1 MKVTISGYIV
11 AQQYSWEKSP
21 SFTFYGFKPDGIN
34 ETIAVQ
40 PHSFEVDIPDSFD
53 IRPGLVQN
61 LEAEKQKL
69 RAEFAKSVTDIDRR
83 ISELT
88 AIGCEVAS

>member
-1 MKVTISGYIV
+1 MKVTIDGYIV

-21 SFTFYGFKPDGIN
+21 SFTFFSFKPDGSDHFV
-34 ETIAVQ
+34 AVQ
-40 PHSFEVDIPDSFD
+40 PHSFEVDVPDTFD
-53 IRPGLVQN
+53 IRSGLVQN
-61 LEAEKQKL
+61 LEAEKQRL

>member
-1 MKVTISGYIV
+1 MKVTIDGYIV
-11 AQQYSWEKSP
+11 AQQHSWEKSP
-21 SFTFYGFKPDGIN
+21 SFKFFSFKPDSSDHFV
-34 ETIAVQ
+34 AVQ
-40 PHSFEVDIPDSFD
+40 PHSFEVDVPDTFD
-53 IRPGLVQN
+53 IRSGLVQN
-61 LEAEKQKL
+61 LEAEKQRL

>member
-21 SFTFYGFKPDGIN
+21 SFTFMGFDPEGMKDTTKI
-34 ETIAVQ
+34 Q
-40 PHSFEVDIPDSFD
+40 PHSFEVDIPDDFD
-53 IRPGLVQN
+53 IRIGLVQN